1 MANPGPLSKEGT
13 IPFAFGDDTYQTW
26 YKIYGELGSR
36 RPLVVVHGGPGI
48 SHDYLV
54 PHSDLNVNASIP
66 IILYDQIGN
75 ARST

>member
-1 MANPGPLSKEGT
+1 MANPRARSKEGT
-13 IPFAFGDDTYQTW
+13 ISFAFGDETYNTW
-26 YKIYGELGSR
+26 YKIYGELGTH

-54 PHSDLNVNASIP
+54 PHSDLNVDASIP